1 MDIAVFVVAIVA
13 IAISFLPII
22 NNLTFILAL
31 VAIVLG
37 IVCAV
42 KYKKDPN
49 GKRKGFFFS
58 GLIIAIV
65 SIVIAFGTQGYYS
78 TVLDNAANGTDATN
92 SSSVK
97 IKDSDIHASVTEENV
112 SEDKYGNYKVTGK
125 IVNDGTKNISS
136 LCITYNVYN
145 SDGDKIGTATDYCST
160 GLNVNETWAF
170 SAGYYDRNKEFDHC
184 ELDSV
189 KAY

>member
-31 VAIVLG
+31 VAIALG

-65 SIVIAFGTQGYYS
+65 SIVIAFGTQSYYS

>member
-42 KYKKDPN
+42 KYKKDQK

-65 SIVIAFGTQGYYS
+65 SIVIAFGAQGYYS

-136 LCITYNVYN
+136 LYITYNVYN

-170 SAGYYDRNKEFDHC
+170 SADYYDRNKEFDHC

>member
-13 IAISFLPII
+13 IAVSFLPII
-22 NNLTFILAL
+22 NNFTFILAL
-31 VAIVLG
+31 IAIVLG
-37 IVCAV
+37 AVCAV
-42 KYKKDPN
+42 KYKKNPK

-65 SIVIAFGTQGYYS
+65 SIVIAFGMQSYYS
-78 TVLDNAANGTDATN
+78 TILDNVANGTDVTN
-92 SSSVK
+92 SNSIEVNA
-97 IKDSDIHASVTEENV
+97 SDIHASVTEENV
-112 SEDKYGNYKVTGK
+112 SEDKYGNYRVMGK
-125 IVNDGTKNISS
+125 IINDGTKNISS